1 MVHICSASDYTL
13 CVCGCMYAKYGSTV
27 SRRYN
32 GPNIQQMT
40 CCFSPLSFCQK
51 RVGGSVCRQHDWSDT
66 CCINKL
72 VIQSCLKKKYWKQRK
87 QNQFELTDYQTN
99 LSKITRNKKLP
110 LSFKWVSLPWLNQIF
125 LTSTSISTKT
135 TDSQPESKRSLVI
148 VCAVICTDVFAC
160 WASSVKMCPL

>member
-51 RVGGSVCRQHDWSDT
+51 RVGCSVCRQHGWSDT

-72 VIQSCLKKKYWKQRK
+72 VIQSCLKKQYWKQKK
-87 QNQFELTDYQTN
+87 QNLFELTDYQTN